1 MKVLIFQVVSYFYYK
16 RAKVKGLMYKDKSYS
31 QELAESTKEEFPT
44 LNEEIIDM
52 DFDTCVK
59 KQYPECVFAPDS
71 DGEMEHRTQMGQF
84 CGHDEVNLKIPK
96 KLWM

>member
-1 MKVLIFQVVSYFYYK
+1 MRSISNESIFQVVSYFYYK

-59 KQYPECVFAPDS
+59 KQNQECVFVQDS
-71 DGEMEHRTQMGQF
+71 DGEMEFRTQMGQF
-84 CGHDEVNLKIPK
+84 CGHDEV
-96 KLWM
+96 

>member
-1 MKVLIFQVVSYFYYK
+1 
-16 RAKVKGLMYKDKSYS
+16 MYKDKSYS

-59 KQYPECVFAPDS
+59 KQYPECVFAQDS

-84 CGHDEVNLKIPK
+84 CGHDEVYSKLLKPVVVK
-96 KLWM
+96 